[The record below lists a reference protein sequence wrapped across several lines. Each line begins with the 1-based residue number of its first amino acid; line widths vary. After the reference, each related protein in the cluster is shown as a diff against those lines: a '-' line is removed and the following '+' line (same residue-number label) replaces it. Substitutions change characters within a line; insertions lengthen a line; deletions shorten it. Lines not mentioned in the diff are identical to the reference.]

1 MLPFGDKG
9 EHTVKKVYSRGNPF
23 YKNLSKG
30 EVPMKKM
37 FRSCIAAGLVAVMAL
52 SLAACGGSK
61 PAESAPTAS
70 AATSAPAASAAP
82 AGDYKYTGP
91 RLTLGGADSTGQMYA
106 AAATIATTL
115 GNAIDGLDVDAT
127 TSSGSNENA
136 LNVHDGEVE
145 LGMCSGDAA
154 AAAVAGTGKFTDIG
168 PCEDIVCVGAVY
180 ASMSN
185 WIALKS
191 SGYTYLHDAVGGT
204 FGIGPAASTSE
215 ASALLG
221 LKAAGITEEN
231 STFQNVTLGDGA
243 DNVADGVMTASTA
256 FSGPPVGAHLNASVT
271 KDCVWLG
278 FTDEELDAIIA
289 ENPSYTKQ
297 VIPANTY
304 NGQTEPVPTFG
315 VKTLVICNADADEE
329 LIYNIAKALHE
340 NSADMIAG
348 NASLAPLAD
357 PDFMCKDLPIALHP
371 GAEAYY
377 KDAGLL

>member
-1 MLPFGDKG
+1 
-9 EHTVKKVYSRGNPF
+9 
-23 YKNLSKG
+23 
-30 EVPMKKM
+30 MKKKIL
-37 FRSCIAAGLVAVMAL
+37 STLALALAIAMCLAL
-52 SLAACGGSK
+52 SACGGSSST
-61 PAESAPTAS
+61 PAAPASSAPASSAASAS
-70 AATSAPAASAAP
+70 AANPAAADS
-82 AGDYKYTGP
+82 YTYTGP

-115 GNAIDGLDVDAT
+115 GGAVDGLNVDAT

-136 LNVHDGEVE
+136 LNVHNGEIE

-154 AAAVAGTGKFTDIG
+154 ASAVAGTGKFADVG
-168 PCEDIVCVGAVY
+168 PCEDIVCIGGVY

-185 WIALKS
+185 WVALKS

-215 ASALLG
+215 VSALIG
-221 LKAAGITEEN
+221 LKAAGITKEN
-231 STFQNVTLGDGA
+231 ATFQNVTLGDGA
-243 DNVADGVMTASTA
+243 DNVCNGTMTAATA
-256 FSGPPVGAHLNASVT
+256 FSGPPVGAQLNASVT

-297 VIPANTY
+297 VIPAGTY
-304 NGQTEPVPTFG
+304 NGQDEDVPTFG
-315 VKTLVICNADADEE
+315 VKTVVICNASADYD
-329 LIYNIAKALHE
+329 LMYNLAKALHE
-340 NSADMIAG
+340 NAEAMIAG
-348 NASLAPLAD
+348 NASLAPLAN
-357 PDFMCKDLPIALHP
+357 PDFMCKDLPVPLHP

>member
-1 MLPFGDKG
+1 
-9 EHTVKKVYSRGNPF
+9 
-23 YKNLSKG
+23 
-30 EVPMKKM
+30 MKKM
-37 FRSCIAAGLVAVMAL
+37 FRSCIAATLVGVMAL

-61 PAESAPTAS
+61 PAA
-70 AATSAPAASAAP
+70 SAPAASAPAASAPAASAPAAP
-82 AGDYKYTGP
+82 AGEYKYTGP

-115 GNAIDGLDVDAT
+115 GNSIDGLQVDAT

-136 LNVHDGEVE
+136 LNVHEGEIE

-154 AAAVAGTGKFTDIG
+154 SAAVAGTGKFKDIG
-168 PCEDIVCVGAVY
+168 PCDDIVCIGAVY

-185 WIALKS
+185 WVALKS

-215 ASALLG
+215 VSALAG
-221 LKAAGITEEN
+221 LKAAGITEQN

-289 ENPSYTKQ
+289 ENPSYSKQ

-315 VKTLVICNADADEE
+315 VKTLVICSKDADPD
-329 LIYNIAKALHE
+329 LIYNIAKAIHE

-357 PDFMCKDLPIALHP
+357 PSFMCQDLPIALHP